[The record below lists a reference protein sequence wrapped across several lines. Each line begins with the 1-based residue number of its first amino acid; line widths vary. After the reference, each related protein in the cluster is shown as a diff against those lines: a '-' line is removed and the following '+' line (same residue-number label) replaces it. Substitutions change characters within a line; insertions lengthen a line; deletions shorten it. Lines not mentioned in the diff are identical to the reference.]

1 MPAALGPRFVLEA
14 GFLILLAVVLGFADL
29 SAALIILVMA
39 IAWLL
44 VALIE
49 YFAWRQGPGFPAVR
63 RFSAASEPPSAPV
76 RGEAAEDVAPPP
88 PPPSPPPSPPSPPAP
103 EEETIVEPAPAEPA
117 ADAPPPESD
126 RPAEFLAAPPERA
139 RYSLEPLQPRPRRR
153 WIVFGRRDRPEAAA
167 EDTREE

>member
-1 MPAALGPRFVLEA
+1 MLEA

-49 YFAWRQGPGFPAVR
+49 YLAWRQGPRFPGVR
-63 RFSAASEPPSAPV
+63 RFSTASEPPSAPV
-76 RGEAAEDVAPPP
+76 HGEAAENVAP
-88 PPPSPPPSPPSPPAP
+88 PPPSPPSPPAP
-103 EEETIVEPAPAEPA
+103 EEETIIEPASAEPA

-167 EDTREE
+167 EDTREEER